1 MYKKYRKSRYTIK
14 HETQEGTLI
23 LFNTFSGAIATI
35 EDVKTK
41 EKVKTIL
48 REGLL
53 CEPANELETELIN
66 QHFLVHHSTDEN
78 RLVDLMRDMEKNRKD
93 HYELIL
99 YSTEECNFRC
109 VYCFEKFLRG
119 EMPKE
124 IQQAIIKHILRKAP
138 HINSLNIAWFG
149 GEPLEGVN
157 VIRNINKEV
166 KEISKKF
173 GFTFNSGITT
183 NGYELDE
190 NLFRELVDL
199 NIIQYQITL
208 DGPKDTHDTHR
219 ILKDGG
225 PTFDR
230 IINNLKSIQK
240 TDLEFKVLIRSNFDK
255 TNKDR
260 MQELIELLSEFL
272 NGDERF
278 QLYFKPVQNYGGTS
292 AKDLPL
298 YDPKESF
305 KVMSEVQKRAHC
317 YFPTST
323 ELLSSLDPMGS
334 VCYAG
339 LPNSFAIGA
348 DGTIY
353 KCTLELDEPLNQ
365 LGKIRGD
372 GTFDIDEDKLTL
384 WVTIHPSAS
393 V

>member
-1 MYKKYRKSRYTIK
+1 
-14 HETQEGTLI
+14 
-23 LFNTFSGAIATI
+23 
-35 EDVKTK
+35 
-41 EKVKTIL
+41 
-48 REGLL
+48 
-53 CEPANELETELIN
+53 
-66 QHFLVHHSTDEN
+66 
-78 RLVDLMRDMEKNRKD
+78 
-93 HYELIL
+93 
-99 YSTEECNFRC
+99 
-109 VYCFEKFLRG
+109 
-119 EMPKE
+119 
-124 IQQAIIKHILRKAP
+124 
-138 HINSLNIAWFG
+138 
-149 GEPLEGVN
+149 
-157 VIRNINKEV
+157 
-166 KEISKKF
+166 
-173 GFTFNSGITT
+173 
-183 NGYELDE
+183 
-190 NLFRELVDL
+190 
-199 NIIQYQITL
+199 
-208 DGPKDTHDTHR
+208 
-219 ILKDGG
+219 
-225 PTFDR
+225 
-230 IINNLKSIQK
+230 
-240 TDLEFKVLIRSNFDK
+240 
-255 TNKDR
+255 

-384 WVTIHPSAS
+384 WITADAKDDRQCNSCILKPTCQGMHCPLIRIKEQRSPCPPLKKGIRTALELVTVYAGIDIKND
-393 V
+393 